1 MDSKICES
9 NIFGKKCKEQ
19 IDNLLQ
25 SENYLRL
32 QFEHLKEENATLKI
46 NSNKYGIIN

>member
-1 MDSKICES
+1 MDSKLNES

-19 IDNLLQ
+19 IDTLLHNE
-25 SENYLRL
+25 SNFKF
-32 QFEHLKEENATLKI
+32 QFENLKEENTMLKI

>member
-1 MDSKICES
+1 MIHES

-25 SENYLRL
+25 SESSLKL
-32 QFEHLKEENATLKI
+32 QFENLKEENVALKT
-46 NSNKYGIIN
+46 NSNKYGNKINY